1 MVDIGTGAGFPGIIL
16 KIQNPELELT
26 LAEPRPNRIQFLN
39 DVIRELQLKKI
50 SVFGHKVTSNS
61 FSSPV
66 SMVIT
71 RALETIDKT
80 ILRSSGAVNVGTQ
93 LVFMKGPNVDQ
104 ELKEALK
111 LFGNYYQLKED
122 KAYNLPKS
130 NQQRRLV
137 TLECI
142 KKPDSSFSRY
152 KN

>member
-93 LVFMKGPNVDQ
+93 LVFMKVQHG
-104 ELKEALK
+104 
-111 LFGNYYQLKED
+111 
-122 KAYNLPKS
+122 KS
-130 NQQRRLV
+130 QGER
-137 TLECI
+137 
-142 KKPDSSFSRY
+142 
-152 KN
+152 

>member
-1 MVDIGTGAGFPGIIL
+1 
-16 KIQNPELELT
+16 
-26 LAEPRPNRIQFLN
+26 
-39 DVIRELQLKKI
+39 
-50 SVFGHKVTSNS
+50 
-61 FSSPV
+61 
-66 SMVIT
+66 
-71 RALETIDKT
+71 
-80 ILRSSGAVNVGTQ
+80 
-93 LVFMKGPNVDQ
+93 MKGPNVDQ